1 MQLLCLFSISPHF
14 PRYFSL
20 LPLHFFFPLLHLC
33 RLLFILS
40 HPNVWP
46 RSSFNALSKQLSN
59 LEENQEHRRRSRKK
73 ILVEKNQAR
82 SRLMVIILGRKPRLI
97 LEEMLSDLLC
107 CDRDENGKKNQDK
120 LGKNLIDLLLWKIN
134 AMQQNSAYF
143 LKCRF
148 QNFLGR

>member
-1 MQLLCLFSISPHF
+1 MISAWSALILIQNPLFVSPLFCETCSISLMQLLCLFSISPHF

-97 LEEMLSDLLC
+97 LEENMSDLLC
-107 CDRDENGKKNQDK
+107 CDQR
-120 LGKNLIDLLLWKIN
+120 
-134 AMQQNSAYF
+134 
-143 LKCRF
+143 
-148 QNFLGR
+148 